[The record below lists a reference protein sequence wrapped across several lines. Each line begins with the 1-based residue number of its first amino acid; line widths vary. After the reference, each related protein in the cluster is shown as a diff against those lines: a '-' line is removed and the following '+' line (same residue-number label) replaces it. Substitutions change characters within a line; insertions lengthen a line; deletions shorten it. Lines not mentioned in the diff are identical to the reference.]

1 MLAPVRT
8 VAPTEDPVTLA
19 EAKAHVRV
27 DHADDDSLITA
38 LIAAATNHLDGY
50 TGILGRALITQT
62 WRQDFA
68 AFAPKLRLA
77 LRPVA
82 SVTSVTYFDGD
93 NTSQTLSASIYGL
106 FEDGAGPYIALD
118 PDQTWPGSYRR
129 VDGVSVTYVAGEAS
143 AEVPMGSI
151 ASGPQSG
158 TMTTV
163 YGFPIRMPMS
173 HLVQATPQLRLV
185 PPRPRYP
192 SRLWITSVGLRI
204 LLC

>member
-38 LIAAATNHLDGY
+38 LIAAATDHLDGY

-82 SVTSVTYFDGD
+82 SVASVTYFDGD
-93 NTSQTLSASIYGL
+93 NASQTLSASIYGL

-129 VDGVSVTYVAGEAS
+129 VDGVSVTYVAGEAAAAVPNAIKQAILLLVGHWYANREAV
-143 AEVPMGSI
+143 AEGQMHAVPMAAEALI
-151 ASGPQSG
+151 QP
-158 TMTTV
+158 
-163 YGFPIRMPMS
+163 YR
-173 HLVQATPQLRLV
+173 
-185 PPRPRYP
+185 
-192 SRLWITSVGLRI
+192 RI
-204 LLC
+204 GV

>member
-8 VAPTEDPVTLA
+8 VAPTEDPITLA

-27 DHADDDSLITA
+27 DHNDDDSLITA

-68 AFAPKLRLA
+68 AFAPKIRLA

-82 SVTSVTYFDGD
+82 SVASVTYFDGD

-129 VDGVSVTYVAGEAS
+129 VDGVSVTYVAGEAAAAVPKGIKQAILLLVGHWYANREAV
-143 AEVPMGSI
+143 AEAQMHAVPMAAAALI
-151 ASGPQSG
+151 HP
-158 TMTTV
+158 
-163 YGFPIRMPMS
+163 YR
-173 HLVQATPQLRLV
+173 
-185 PPRPRYP
+185 
-192 SRLWITSVGLRI
+192 RI
-204 LLC
+204 GV